1 MALPT
6 NWQNNIGMQVDADF
20 LNSLGTEVNAAKGAI
35 PQRGHYA
42 NLPTPGNEGRLYVCD
57 DTGLI
62 LRDNGTSWDRIWGG
76 DLNAFTPPP
85 STSLTTTA
93 LGTATLTADK
103 DSRLLV
109 IPGVA
114 GNNIRAEYAALPS
127 RPFTAT
133 GYFEVGAAPT
143 SSQLFAILM
152 YNSSSGQFVGFGK
165 APAGNFV
172 QSFASATA
180 APAAYGT
187 AVANI
192 AGTYWGAHWYRLV
205 DDGTAQSFQT
215 SINGVD
221 WDVLATAPSSGF
233 APTHIGWGGAN
244 PTAGTTLRL
253 RNRSF
258 KVTTP

>member
-1 MALPT
+1 
-6 NWQNNIGMQVDADF
+6 MQVDSAF
-20 LNSLGTEVNAAKGAI
+20 LNQLGEEVNALKAAI
-35 PQRGHYA
+35 PQSGHFA
-42 NLPTPGNEGRLYVCD
+42 DLPAPGNEGLLYVCD
-57 DTGLI
+57 DVGLT
-62 LRDNGTSWDRIWGG
+62 LRDNGTTWDRIWGG
-76 DLNAFTPPP
+76 DLDVFTAPP
-85 STSLTTTA
+85 SEGLLYTT
-93 LGTATLTADK
+93 LGTATFTANK
-103 DSRLLV
+103 DARLAT

-133 GYFEVGAAPT
+133 GYFEIGAAPT

-187 AVANI
+187 AVSGI
-192 AGTYWGAHWYRLV
+192 AGFFWANHWFRIV
-205 DDGTAQSFQT
+205 DDGTTQSFQI

-221 WDVLATAPSSGF
+221 WDNQITAPSSSF
-233 APTHIGWGGAN
+233 TPTHIGWGGAN
-244 PTAGTTLRL
+244 PTAGTTLRI

-258 KVTTP
+258 KVS